1 MRNVDVDDFHD
12 VWRVQVLQS
21 LKSKDKK
28 GLTPIK
34 PDPQQ
39 TCRVSSAPLL
49 RLPVDCC

>member
-1 MRNVDVDDFHD
+1 MRNVDVDGFH

-39 TCRVSSAPLL
+39 TCRVSSASLL
-49 RLPVDCC
+49 SLLVDGC